1 MTTNFETV
9 VPIITTL
16 LQQGVPTNPIA
27 IAFNVDQSLVKELQA
42 EIKISQYGSS
52 EIAELLQSLM
62 FEAYQEARQQ
72 IKSGSP
78 ATKTRMIQMIL
89 SRAMVVVGKQSPEE
103 FERLRRELQSTFAE
117 MTNNNNVVSM
127 FPDPTFSPIGG
138 MEESDEEIG
147 T

>member
-27 IAFNVDQSLVKELQA
+27 IAFNVDQSLVKDLQSEL
-42 EIKISQYGSS
+42 KIAQYGSA

-72 IKSGSP
+72 IKTGSP
-78 ATKTRMIQMIL
+78 ATKTRMIQMVL
-89 SRAMVVVGKQSPEE
+89 SRAMVLVGKQSPEE
-103 FERLRRELQSTFAE
+103 FERLRRELQSTFSE
-117 MTNNNNVVSM
+117 MASSDNVISM
-127 FPDPTFSPIGG
+127 YPDPTFSPIGG
-138 MEESDEEIG
+138 VEETE
-147 T
+147 TTT